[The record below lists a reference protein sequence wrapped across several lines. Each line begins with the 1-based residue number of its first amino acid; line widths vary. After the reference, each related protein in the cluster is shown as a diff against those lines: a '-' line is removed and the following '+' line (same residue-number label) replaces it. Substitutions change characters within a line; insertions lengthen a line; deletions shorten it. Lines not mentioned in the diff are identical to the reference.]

1 MTSILKV
8 DSIQNAAGTAA
19 MTIDSSGNI
28 SETNKEYFRVKLTSA
43 QTGNTENAIAIVN
56 FASNGTVVYD
66 TLSNW
71 DASTNSYQL
80 GSSDGVYL
88 IHFSLGITSP
98 TTTTETLR
106 DTASLVEFTSN
117 NFSSLLDT
125 PAFGFGSRYVDQ
137 DSADYGAVTMSNSS
151 VFKAT
156 ATGIKIR
163 LSGYANTDG
172 SLTYTIAKDAQA
184 TTGSQTATAL
194 VPADVTFLE
203 VVRIA

>member
-8 DSIQNAAGTAA
+8 DSIQNSAGTAA

-28 SETNKEYFRVKLTSA
+28 SEPNKEYFRVKLTSA
-43 QTGNTENAIAIVN
+43 QTGNSDNAIAIVN

-88 IHFSLGITSP
+88 IHFSLGIASP

-163 LSGYANTDG
+163 LSGYANTDA
-172 SLTYTIAKDAQA
+172 TAFTIAKDAQA
-184 TTGSQTATAL
+184 TTGSQTATGL